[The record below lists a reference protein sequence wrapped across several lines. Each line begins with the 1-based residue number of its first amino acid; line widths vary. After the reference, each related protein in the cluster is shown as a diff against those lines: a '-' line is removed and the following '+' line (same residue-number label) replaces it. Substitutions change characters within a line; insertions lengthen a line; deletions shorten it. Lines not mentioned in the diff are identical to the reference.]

1 MRFQYTPYLWL
12 LIVSAAITGGL
23 GIYAW
28 RRRAVTGAITFAALL
43 LIATAWSLASALEMA
58 GADLPTKLFWANV
71 QYFCYGA
78 LPLAWL
84 VLALQYTGRAEWVTT
99 RRMAWLSVEPL
110 IAFILAWTND
120 AHGLILRNVALDLSG
135 PFPVI
140 AKTYGPGFA
149 VNFIY
154 SYLLSLI
161 AFYLLVDALLHSQP
175 LFRRQTQILTIG
187 FLLPMIGHVLYI
199 FGVSP
204 IPGHDITPAVVGLA
218 GVVVAW
224 GLFRYRLFEVAP
236 IARATVIENIDDG
249 VIVLDTQDR
258 VVDVNAVAQQ
268 IIGSASPF
276 LIGQPVKQV
285 LDVWPHLTE
294 RYQDAT
300 FTVSEIALG
309 EGESQR
315 NLEARLSPLVDRRG
329 RLTGRLLILRDVTR
343 RTRAEQSLRKR
354 NRELTLLNSAIQT
367 LTSTLDLDQVL
378 TAILEEARDLLYAD
392 IGSAWLVDPETGD
405 LVCRQA
411 TGPRSEIVRG
421 WRMAPTQGLAGWVA
435 RTGRSAI
442 VGDAPNDERHF
453 VGVDQQTG
461 LALRS
466 MLTAPL
472 WAKEKVIGVLQV
484 AHTRSNRWKA
494 ADLNLLE
501 PLAAAAST
509 AILNAR
515 LYETAQQEI
524 AERERAQEA
533 LRQQTLELEAR
544 NAELDAY
551 AHTVAHDLKNPIGV
565 LMGYAEV
572 LSDDQLSLKPQDRE
586 MAATEIMHT
595 AQKMASIIHELL
607 LLSEVRKAEV
617 KLEPLDMSSIVS
629 ETLRRLDYVI
639 QAHQGQ
645 IIVPDASTWP
655 LAVGYA
661 PWVEEVWVNYISN
674 ALKYGGTPSAA
685 PRVELGAEAPGD
697 GTIRFWVRD
706 RGPGLAPEAQYRLF
720 TPFTRLDQ
728 VRAGGHGLGL
738 SIVRR
743 IVEKLGGQVSV
754 ESQVG
759 EGSTFSFTLA
769 AYTGELANFLPSG
782 WDS

>member
-12 LIVSAAITGGL
+12 LIVPAAMTAGL
-23 GIYAW
+23 GLYVW
-28 RRRAVTGAITFAALL
+28 RRRAVTGAVTFATLM
-43 LIATAWSLASALEMA
+43 LIATAWSLANALEMA
-58 GADLPTKLFWANV
+58 GADLPTQLFWANV
-71 QYFCYGA
+71 QYLCYSA

-84 VLALQYTGRAEWVTT
+84 VLVLQYTGRAEWATP
-99 RRMAWLSVEPL
+99 RRMAWLGVEPL
-110 IAFILAWTND
+110 IAFVLAWTND
-120 AHGLILRNVALDLSG
+120 AHGLIRRNVALDLSG
-135 PFPVI
+135 PLPVI
-140 AKTYGPGFA
+140 AKTNGPWFA
-149 VNFIY
+149 VHVIY
-154 SYLLSLI
+154 SYLISLI

-175 LFRRQTQILTIG
+175 LFRRQILTLTIG
-187 FLLPMIGHVLYI
+187 LLLPMVGNVLYL

-204 IPGHDITPAVVGLA
+204 IPGHDITPAVLGLA
-218 GVVVAW
+218 GVAAAW
-224 GLFRYRLFEVAP
+224 GLVRYRLFDVAP

-249 VIVLDTQDR
+249 VIVLDARDR
-258 VVDVNAVAQQ
+258 VVDVNAMALQ
-268 IIGSASPF
+268 IMGSPSSTP
-276 LIGQPVKQV
+276 IGQPVKRV
-285 LDVWPHLTE
+285 LDAWPDLAE
-294 RYQDAT
+294 RYRDAT

-309 EGESQR
+309 EGELQR
-315 NLEARLSPLVDRRG
+315 NLEARLSPLMDRRG

-411 TGPRSEIVRG
+411 VGPHSEIMRG
-421 WRMAPTQGLAGWVA
+421 WRMAPTQGPAGWVA

-453 VGVDQQTG
+453 VGVDRQMERE
-461 LALRS
+461 LHS

-472 WAKEKVIGVLQV
+472 WANEKVIGVLQV
-484 AHTRSNRWKA
+484 AHERTNRWKA

-509 AILNAR
+509 AIRNAR

-551 AHTVAHDLKNPIGV
+551 AHTVAHDLKNPLGV

-572 LSDDQLSLKPQDRE
+572 LSDDQPSLTPQDRKK
-586 MAATEIMHT
+586 AAAEIVRT
-595 AQKMASIIHELL
+595 AQKMASIIQELL

-617 KLEPLDMSSIVS
+617 ELEPLDMASIVS
-629 ETLRRLDYVI
+629 EALHRLAFVI
-639 QAHQGQ
+639 QANHGQ
-645 IIVPDASTWP
+645 VMAPDTSAWP
-655 LAVGYA
+655 LAMGYA

-674 ALKYGGTPSAA
+674 ALKYGGTPGAA
-685 PRVELGAEAPGD
+685 PRVELGAELQVD
-697 GTIRFWVRD
+697 GTVRFWVRD
-706 RGPGLAPEAQYRLF
+706 HGAGLAPEAQLRLF
-720 TPFTRLDQ
+720 TSFTRLDH

-743 IVEKLGGQVSV
+743 IVEKLGGQVGV

-769 AYTGELANFLPSG
+769 GYTGEPADRLPFG